1 MTIQKN
7 AQSGPARLRVVP
19 LGGLGEIGRNMLV
32 LEYGDDIVIID
43 AGVEFPSSD
52 MLGVE
57 MVIPNVSYLVHR
69 SDHVKGILITHGH
82 EDHVGALPWVLR
94 DIPAPVYAPRMA
106 LEIIREKLKEHGRLG
121 SADLRVA
128 VAGTPV
134 RLGAFEA
141 EWFSVCHSIP
151 DAMGIALRTPL
162 GTVIHTGDFKVDHD
176 PVIGEPFDF
185 GRLARLC
192 GDGVFLLLAD
202 STYADEEGSSASDRV
217 VADGLY
223 RYVSEASGLVFVAS
237 FASQIARVQI
247 VLDSADAT
255 GRKVALLGRSMQN
268 LVRIARELGHLDM
281 PEGVLVPL
289 NEANSLPDHRVVFMT
304 TGSQGEP
311 ESALVR
317 LATGEHPEV
326 KLRAGDTVVIS
337 ATPIPGNETAVYDT
351 INELARR
358 NVRVITSKGNTVHVH
373 GHAQRDELRAVLNL
387 ARPRYF
393 VPVHGEFRM
402 LRAHTELAVDQ
413 GVAEANVFLITDGQI
428 LELDGKA
435 GRVVGEAPAGQIYVH
450 GLGEWDEAGNVIT
463 ERQALSRDGIVTVAV
478 ARERRT
484 GRMVGAPRLNSTGFV
499 HANDAPKLVEDTLKQ
514 LSTELERAGDDRL
527 ELTRFEGLIKSSV
540 GRFLYQRTRRRP
552 LIVPVII
559 DV

>member
-1 MTIQKN
+1 
-7 AQSGPARLRVVP
+7 
-19 LGGLGEIGRNMLV
+19 MLV
-32 LEYGDDIVIID
+32 LEYGDDIVIVD

-69 SDHVKGILITHGH
+69 ADHVRGILITHGH

-151 DAMGIALRTPL
+151 DAMGIALRSPL

-192 GDGVFLLLAD
+192 EGGVFLLLAD

-217 VADGLY
+217 VADGLF
-223 RYVSEASGLVFVAS
+223 RHVSEATGRVFVAS

-247 VLDSADAT
+247 VLDSAEAT
-255 GRKVALLGRSMQN
+255 GRRVALLGRSMQN
-268 LVRIARELGHLDM
+268 LVRIARELGHLDV
-281 PEGVLVPL
+281 PEGILVPL

-351 INELARR
+351 INDLARR

-428 LELDGKA
+428 LELDGKG

-484 GRMVGAPRLNSTGFV
+484 GRLLGEPRLNSTGFV

-514 LSTELERAGDDRL
+514 LSADLERAGDDRL
-527 ELTRFEGLIKSSV
+527 ELTRFEGVIKSSV
-540 GRFLYQRTRRRP
+540 GKFLYQRTRRRP